1 MSADSSSKL
10 SSTKGLGLLFLACL
24 SVLIIYSCKDTS
36 ISGSFNENL
45 PPKTHLTINEVN
57 RSGANRLSSQINVS
71 WWGDDP
77 DGFIIGYEYSFNDEN
92 NWRFTKRT
100 DSVFVL
106 PIPVGNDTSDVV
118 FRIRAID
125 NDSLRDITGASVV
138 FPIKNSTPTIVYKG
152 TEIPS
157 DTTYSIF
164 NFGWQLADIDGLGN
178 INRIEV
184 ELNESAN
191 WVAISPNEN
200 FMTVNILND
209 KIAQANGD
217 VYFGLNYRNAG
228 IQLNGFQING
238 DNKLVIRA
246 IDNAGAISVADTVKW
261 FIKQQTSRVL
271 VLHDYAT
278 QTAET
283 IKNLHLDAIEAAGI
297 SAYDL
302 ITITD
307 GLILTGSKVSLSSA
321 LPRVIDPTLVKMM
334 AKWDFIYFFSS
345 DLNRNVTYLQ
355 EMTTDFRENGGK
367 IFANIQ
373 MGTLVATDALFSF
386 FPMQSFSS
394 LPDSVDNNND
404 GVFDAASNATS
415 FRLPINRYATSE
427 NANWDSLRIKRTIT
441 GVSPMDPAA
450 GATILYEVPFQY
462 QVPSFP
468 RARNVEFLGSK
479 VICAKNSENNII
491 YFSLD
496 FNDIEVPMQT
506 NLGALVQKLCVE
518 ELGFSSN

>member
-1 MSADSSSKL
+1 MSANSSSKL
-10 SSTKGLGLLFLACL
+10 NNQNIGLLLFACI
-24 SVLIIYSCKDTS
+24 SMLIMYSCKDTS
-36 ISGSFNENL
+36 ITGSFKDNL

-57 RSGANRLSSQINVS
+57 RSGANRLSSQISVS

-77 DGFIIGYEYSFNDEN
+77 DGFVIGYEYSFNDEN
-92 NWRFTKRT
+92 NWRFTQRT

-106 PIPVGNDTSDVV
+106 PIPTGNDTANVV

-125 NDSLRDITGASVV
+125 NDSLRDISGASVV
-138 FPIKNSTPTIVYKG
+138 FPIRNSVPQIQFKG

-157 DTTYSIF
+157 DTTFSIF
-164 NFGWQLADIDGLGN
+164 NFGWQLTDIDGLSN

-184 ELNESAN
+184 ELNESGN
-191 WVAISPNEN
+191 WTSISTNES
-200 FMTVNILND
+200 FMTINISND
-209 KIAQANGD
+209 KTSQASGD

-228 IQLNGFQING
+228 IQLSGFNING

-246 IDNAGAISVADTVKW
+246 IDNAGAISVTDTTKW

-271 VLHDYAT
+271 VLHDYVSASS
-278 QTAET
+278 ET
-283 IKNLHLDAIEAAGI
+283 IKNLHTDALNAAGI
-297 SAYDL
+297 TVFDF

-307 GLILTGSKVSLSSA
+307 GESLAGSKVTLTSA
-321 LPRVIDPTLVKMM
+321 LPRVIDPTLIKMM

-345 DLNRNVTYLQ
+345 DINRNVTYLQ
-355 EMTTDFRENGGK
+355 EMTTDFRANGGK

-373 MGTLVATDALFSF
+373 MGKLEATDALFSF
-386 FPMQSFSS
+386 LPMQAFSA

-404 GVFDAASNATS
+404 GKYDAASNATN
-415 FRLPINRYATSE
+415 FRLPINRYATSQNE
-427 NANWDSLRIKRTIT
+427 GWDSLRVKRTIT

-450 GATILYEVPFQY
+450 GATILYSVPFQY

-468 RARNVEFLGSK
+468 RARNVEYLGSK
-479 VICAKNSENNII
+479 AICVKNSENNII

-496 FNDIEVPMQT
+496 FNDVEVPGQA